1 MKGQWRRGR
10 REAKPSSGS
19 GHGFRRKDGDELAN
33 NTQRPRAARCGRR
46 GMAKR
51 ECCRRRLRGRGRR
64 RCRCRRGDRGGKG
77 QGSRRAARL
86 VTADTVRVAVEVGVA
101 AGRNALVVVVVLAAG
116 GGARA
121 AAVVATTV
129 AKGKAPDVLH
139 ASLPLR
145 PSACGS
151 WLVTR
156 RDVTRWSL
164 STCLRRGA
172 AHASLPSWR
181 PRWERARLP
190 LNCTPRHR

>member
-1 MKGQWRRGR
+1 MKGQCRRGR

-19 GHGFRRKDGDELAN
+19 GHGFRREDGDELAN
-33 NTQRPRAARCGRR
+33 NTRRPRAARCGRR

-77 QGSRRAARL
+77 QGSRRAARP
-86 VTADTVRVAVEVGVA
+86 VPADTVRVAVEIGVA
-101 AGRNALVVVVVLAAG
+101 AGCNALVVVVMLAAG

-121 AAVVATTV
+121 AAVVATAV

-139 ASLPLR
+139 ASSPLR

-151 WLVTR
+151 WLVMR
-156 RDVTRWSL
+156 RDVTRWLL
-164 STCLRRGA
+164 SSCLRRGPA
-172 AHASLPSWR
+172 DASLPSWR
-181 PRWERARLP
+181 PRLRRARFPTCCARRL
-190 LNCTPRHR
+190 C